1 MVAEYYISCSF
12 VEEEKHHN
20 RGSKVRVSYSKYRMV
35 PEDVIWDDT
44 DDEEDEDLNR
54 VIFKQNF

>member
-1 MVAEYYISCSF
+1 
-12 VEEEKHHN
+12 
-20 RGSKVRVSYSKYRMV
+20 VSYSKYRMV